1 MQGTAVMGC
10 ISQGAG
16 ETDRAPAVGP
26 LKAQRGRREQGAT
39 GGCRAWVCCH
49 PRWTGAGRG
58 LPSGPREGEGMQ
70 TAGCGGAAGRGRG
83 RSIFLVSLLPA
94 ALGSRHVTWPPVE
107 AGP

>member
-26 LKAQRGRREQGAT
+26 LKAQRGRREQGSH
-39 GGCRAWVCCH
+39 RRVH
-49 PRWTGAGRG
+49 PRWMGARRG

-83 RSIFLVSLLPA
+83 RSIFLVSLRPA